1 MGLVEESGAGE
12 GNGPGRWKTQTQ
24 EEETQMLKRKK
35 PKKDG
40 RGRNGFWKLS
50 DGDEGR
56 KDDRWVERRFDDRDD
71 DCGCT
76 QGRVLIWLVAHT
88 HQLAT
93 IRKSCC
99 TGTRHYQF
107 SLIWGSSTSSLNQ
120 SQETRTDSQNLLQ
133 YRFFHRFERE
143 KKDGCIRVEEG
154 DGDDC
159 REKVEN

>member
-24 EEETQMLKRKK
+24 EEETQILKRKK

-99 TGTRHYQF
+99 TG
-107 SLIWGSSTSSLNQ
+107 SSIDLSGRR
-120 SQETRTDSQNLLQ
+120 RTVVLELKKVMVMIA
-133 YRFFHRFERE
+133 ERRW
-143 KKDGCIRVEEG
+143 KI
-154 DGDDC
+154 DGDKVDRERMKVKGLTIC
-159 REKVEN
+159 RLDYAEWDYAEWDYAE